1 MSSSIHQTVSSATF
15 LKSIQYH
22 LCVGCHPQQQS
33 GHLSPKQIL
42 LENKGHQDMEAK
54 DAGHTLS
61 LGFLESVGIK
71 YFSSLSTELF
81 MMCSFLLLLFL
92 LTLSNGSFCLMYT
105 ILYLDILYQCN
116 MKKRKKKKLNYG
128 PSALT

>member
-33 GHLSPKQIL
+33 GHLSLKQIL
-42 LENKGHQDMEAK
+42 LENKGRQETEAK

-61 LGFLESVGIK
+61 MSLGFWEFVRLK
-71 YFSSLSTELF
+71 YVSSLGTKLF
-81 MMCSFLLLLFL
+81 RTFFFA
-92 LTLSNGSFCLMYT
+92 NIKQWY
-105 ILYLDILYQCN
+105 ILPYVHN
-116 MKKRKKKKLNYG
+116 TA
-128 PSALT
+128 P